1 MLQYLEVVSCDVAAP
16 RGLFQVMLQHLVV
29 VACDV
34 AAPRGCCVRCCSTSW
49 LFQVMLQHLVVVV
62 SDVAVPRGLTSNV
75 RCYWCSREHTGG
87 RSSTVP
93 ITTVPIATT
102 HGLQ

>member
-16 RGLFQVMLQHLVV
+16 RGLFHVMLQHLVV
-29 VACDV
+29 VA
-34 AAPRGCCVRCCSTSW
+34 
-49 LFQVMLQHLVVVV
+49 

-93 ITTVPIATT
+93 ITTVPITSLPTATT
-102 HGLQ
+102 PITTVPIGTTPGL